1 VEVVRDSCLR
11 HERNTVCADGGDSS
25 FPDFSATVPLSHLAA
40 MARRTRRRHLSRRRS
55 HPSGPSSDAYVV
67 GSSGILDV
75 VADSSSLSLAYISIF
90 GSIVNVR
97 LSLVE
102 SSEADI
108 FRSSLSMALSPPPY
122 SIYRWRILEDR
133 RDGARDVR
141 AFRARH
147 LPCRIEYGEDE
158 SHLDGTKPPGV
169 TPVDEKMY
177 EEILEK
183 KRAPRYCMAFR
194 T

>member
-1 VEVVRDSCLR
+1 MAGACASARYLSFLSWFHYQVFLSDTTIISRHAKLNSFQLTHLLEHVVLKL
-11 HERNTVCADGGDSS
+11 V
-25 FPDFSATVPLSHLAA
+25 
-40 MARRTRRRHLSRRRS
+40 
-55 HPSGPSSDAYVV
+55 
-67 GSSGILDV
+67 
-75 VADSSSLSLAYISIF
+75 SLI
-90 GSIVNVR
+90 NVR

-177 EEILEK
+177 EEIREK